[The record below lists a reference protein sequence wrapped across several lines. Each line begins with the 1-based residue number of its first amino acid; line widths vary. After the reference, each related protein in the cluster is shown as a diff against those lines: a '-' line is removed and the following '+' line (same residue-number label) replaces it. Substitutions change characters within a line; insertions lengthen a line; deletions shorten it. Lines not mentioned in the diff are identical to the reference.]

1 MSVPPQQVKL
11 LCADATRP
19 AADLT
24 LFSCTPNYSVPCITV
39 TTVEEGRVWTAHRSN
54 ELFCSLCAVLPHPVR
69 VLLFL
74 FYHVNKYTDTTVY
87 RDGMVYPFTSL
98 FYCRR
103 SRHDER

>member
-54 ELFCSLCAVLPHPVR
+54 ELFCFLCAVLCRMPCARGCCCFFFTMQGPTVCEWCCEYPPGPR
-69 VLLFL
+69 LMPL
-74 FYHVNKYTDTTVY
+74 KY
-87 RDGMVYPFTSL
+87 FQLS
-98 FYCRR
+98 
-103 SRHDER
+103 